1 MILCPQIQVHVKK
14 RYLGTKTH
22 KEAWVQKCLFIKTL
36 ISYSPEKY
44 ETKFWTCLQYFA
56 RIRCSL
62 LWTSDRKF
70 NTPDWVQLYLVSLPW
85 SENSVKLFYF
95 CQHGYF
101 LEPLTM
107 QVINHHVGI
116 FFQKF
121 SVRKLQWSKSAG
133 IQNCKIFMPFYIASS

>member
-1 MILCPQIQVHVKK
+1 MLKK
-14 RYLGTKTH
+14 RYLGTKTY
-22 KEAWVQKCLFIKTL
+22 KEAWVQRCLFIKTL

-44 ETKFWTCLQYFA
+44 ETKFWMCLQYFA

-101 LEPLTM
+101 LVPLTM

-116 FFQKF
+116 FFSKIF
-121 SVRKLQWSKSAG
+121 FEVISHWSKSAVR
-133 IQNCKIFMPFYIASS
+133 QNYQIATLFYIAFS